1 MDIKRLII
9 GTVVGA
15 ITLYILGYVIWE
27 LAFADFFAA
36 NRGSATGVGRDT
48 QVIWALALGTLSYA
62 VLLTLAIGTRAGS
75 ATIVDGLKIGAIVGF
90 LMWFSVDFIHYGI
103 GNVSNLTATIADSL
117 LELVRAGISGGV
129 IAAVLGKIA
138 GVQEDPQTGAQED
151 PQTDAQEGP
160 QTDTQED
167 PQTE

>member
-1 MDIKRLII
+1 MDIKRFII

-15 ITLYILGYVIWE
+15 ITLYALGYLIWE

-36 NRGSATGVGRDT
+36 NAGSATGVVKDP

-62 VLLTLAIGTRAGS
+62 ALLTLAIGTRVGS
-75 ATIVDGLKIGAIVGF
+75 TTIVEGLKIGAIVGF

-117 LELVRAGISGGV
+117 LELIDAGISGAV
-129 IAAVLGKIA
+129 IAAVLGKVA
-138 GVQEDPQTGAQED
+138 GAPEA
-151 PQTDAQEGP
+151 
-160 QTDTQED
+160 

>member
-1 MDIKRLII
+1 VDIKRLII

-15 ITLYILGYVIWE
+15 ITLYALGYLIWE

-36 NRGSATGVGRDT
+36 NAGSATGVVKDP

-62 VLLTLAIGTRAGS
+62 ALLTLAIGTRAGS
-75 ATIVDGLKIGAIVGF
+75 ATIVEGLKIGAIVGF

-117 LELVRAGISGGV
+117 LELIDAGISGAV
-129 IAAVLGKIA
+129 IAAVLGKVA
-138 GVQEDPQTGAQED
+138 GAPEA
-151 PQTDAQEGP
+151 
-160 QTDTQED
+160 

>member
-1 MDIKRLII
+1 VDIKRFII

-15 ITLYILGYVIWE
+15 ITLYALGYLIWE

-36 NRGSATGVGRDT
+36 NAGSATGVVKDP

-62 VLLTLAIGTRAGS
+62 ALLTLAIGTRAGS
-75 ATIVDGLKIGAIVGF
+75 ATIVEGLKIGAIVGF

-117 LELVRAGISGGV
+117 LELIDAGISGAV
-129 IAAVLGKIA
+129 IAAVLGKVA
-138 GVQEDPQTGAQED
+138 GAPEA
-151 PQTDAQEGP
+151 A
-160 QTDTQED
+160 
-167 PQTE
+167 QTE

>member
-1 MDIKRLII
+1 MDIKRFII

-15 ITLYILGYVIWE
+15 ITLYALGYLIWE
-27 LAFADFFAA
+27 LAFADFFAVNA
-36 NRGSATGVGRDT
+36 GSATGVVKDP

-62 VLLTLAIGTRAGS
+62 ALLTLAIGTRAGS
-75 ATIVDGLKIGAIVGF
+75 ATIVEGLKIGAIVGF

-117 LELVRAGISGGV
+117 LELIDAGISGAV

-138 GVQEDPQTGAQED
+138 GAPEA
-151 PQTDAQEGP
+151 
-160 QTDTQED
+160 

>member
-1 MDIKRLII
+1 MDIKRFII

-15 ITLYILGYVIWE
+15 ITLYALGYLIWE

-36 NRGSATGVGRDT
+36 NAGSATGVVKDP

-62 VLLTLAIGTRAGS
+62 ALLTLAIGTRAGS
-75 ATIVDGLKIGAIVGF
+75 ATIVEGLKIGAIVGF

-117 LELVRAGISGGV
+117 LELIDAGISGAV
-129 IAAVLGKIA
+129 IAAVLGKVA
-138 GVQEDPQTGAQED
+138 GAPEA
-151 PQTDAQEGP
+151 
-160 QTDTQED
+160 